1 MKSHPIPTIQGF
13 PASTGISIDDWNVV
27 SDRLQKIRVRVRV
40 IGLGSK
46 LKEIVTDWKMIVSD
60 LEIDCHGKMK
70 MGTRKQDLLNRFDQ
84 LEQQE
89 CNDEV
94 RRFCLKELNNE
105 LKALNWQELEHFNA
119 LKPRLL
125 ITGLKK

>member
-1 MKSHPIPTIQGF
+1 MMLLLQTKFLLKWRSSKEKLLECIKSIP
-13 PASTGISIDDWNVV
+13 S
-27 SDRLQKIRVRVRV
+27 

-46 LKEIVTDWKMIVSD
+46 LKEIVTDWKMIVRD

-125 ITGLKK
+125 ITGFKN